1 MYYYKELKVWQK
13 AIELTIIVY
22 KLTDKFPK
30 SEVFGLTMQSRR
42 SSCSIAN
49 NIAEGS
55 GRGSAKDFNHFLDI
69 AYGSSAELETQLII
83 SKKLNFITIS
93 DLEDSTKRID
103 EIQRMITGLKS
114 RNLKSNF

>member
-13 AIELTIIVY
+13 AIDLTIIVY
-22 KLTDKFPK
+22 NLTDKFPK
-30 SEVFGLTMQSRR
+30 SEIFGLTMQSRR
-42 SSCSIAN
+42 SSCSIAK

-55 GRGSAKDFNHFLDI
+55 GRSSTRDFNHFLDI

-83 SKKLNFITIS
+83 SEKLNFITS
-93 DLEDSTKRID
+93 KDLEDYAKRID

>member
-13 AIELTIIVY
+13 AIELIVIVY
-22 KLTDKFPK
+22 KLTEKFPK
-30 SEVFGLTMQSRR
+30 SEIFGMTMQSRK

-55 GRGSAKDFNHFLDI
+55 GRGTKKDTNHFLDI

-83 SKKLNFITIS
+83 SEKLTFINE
-93 DLEDSTKRID
+93 LELDNCSKRID
-103 EIQRMITGLKS
+103 EIQRMITGLK
-114 RNLKSNF
+114 KSQH

>member
-30 SEVFGLTMQSRR
+30 SEIFSLTMQSRR
-42 SSCSIAN
+42 SSCSIAY

-55 GRGSAKDFNHFLDI
+55 GRSSTKDFNHFLDI

-83 SKKLNFITIS
+83 SEKLKFIPIS
-93 DLEDSTKRID
+93 DLEESATRID

-114 RNLKSNF
+114 RNLKSNS